1 MIDFLVISDKLK
13 KLCKEWDRLDP
24 ILSTRAGMCAPF
36 VADSEDP
43 VDDTIFADVMPSTWN
58 STGKKGA
65 VSIVSVTL
73 LISAYRSLTK

>member
-1 MIDFLVISDKLK
+1 
-13 KLCKEWDRLDP
+13 
-24 ILSTRAGMCAPF
+24 MCAPF

-58 STGKKGA
+58 STGEKGA

-73 LISAYRSLTK
+73 LISAYSSLTK